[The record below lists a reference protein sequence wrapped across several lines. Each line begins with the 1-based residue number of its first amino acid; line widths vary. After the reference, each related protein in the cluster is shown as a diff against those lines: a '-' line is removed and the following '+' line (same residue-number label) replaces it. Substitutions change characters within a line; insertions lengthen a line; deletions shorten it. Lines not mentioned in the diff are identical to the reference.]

1 MSHANSDAQRWAQLV
16 PATRPSNPSPAS
28 TGGAANTDSA
38 ESARPSGLARLMQNR
53 AAEQARV
60 LNGVSFEPGGAPYE
74 HDWIPGITSK
84 RADQMTAVAY
94 GRSIHALRV
103 ENHNRTLIRTTL
115 IVDIA
120 PLAVNE
126 TKSEA
131 VLTTLFGSD
140 RAESDKEDHYKATYA
155 LATLGELRRRH
166 LAGAWAIVCG
176 EGHLDDA
183 AEREGRQLKEAQDVF
198 FPLVEKWN
206 LARTATFVGAHGEAA
221 ALAIYHGNSIK
232 SSPEKWPRS
241 FYDSMDVF
249 DAGRLAGVGA
259 ATTVVGGLKGVVCLL
274 DDSGFSNKLA
284 ELEAVRFYDPGRPD
298 VSLTFDEMLFVSAA
312 GLFDLNHK
320 GDGSNPGI
328 LDFMATHAGGTNQH
342 RNRVKRLGVNLEE
355 KCRLRSFSDNRRRS
369 PASRPPRPRR
379 RAPSQP

>member
-1 MSHANSDAQRWAQLV
+1 MSHTNSDAQRWAQLL
-16 PATRPSNPSPAS
+16 PATRPPNLSTKS
-28 TGGAANTDSA
+28 TGGAANAESA
-38 ESARPSGLARLMQNR
+38 ESARPSGTDRLMQNR

-60 LNGVSFEPGGAPYE
+60 LNGVSFEPGGAPYD
-74 HDWIPGITSK
+74 HDWLPGMTSK
-84 RADQMTAVAY
+84 RADQITAVAY
-94 GRSIHALRV
+94 GRSIDARKV
-103 ENHNRTLIRTTL
+103 NNDSGNHERTLIRTTL

-120 PLAVNE
+120 PLVVNE

-131 VLTTLFGSD
+131 VLATLFGSD
-140 RAESDKEDHYKATYA
+140 RAESDKEDHYTATYA

-183 AEREGRQLKEAQDVF
+183 DEREGRRLKEAQDVF

-206 LARTATFVGAHGEAA
+206 LGRTATFVGAHGEAA
-221 ALAIYHGNSIK
+221 VLAIYHGNSIK

-259 ATTVVGGLKGVVCLL
+259 ATTVVGGLKGVDCLL
-274 DDSGFSNKLA
+274 HDSGFGNKLA
-284 ELEAVRFYDPGRPD
+284 ELEAVRFCDPGRPD
-298 VSLTFDEMLFVSAA
+298 ASLTFDEMLFVSAA
-312 GLFDLNHK
+312 GLFDLNSK

-328 LDFMATHAGGTNQH
+328 LDFMAARAGGTNQH
-342 RNRVKRLGVNLEE
+342 RNHVKRLGVNRDAHGGL
-355 KCRLRSFSDNRRRS
+355 
-369 PASRPPRPRR
+369 
-379 RAPSQP
+379 PSHF

>member
-28 TGGAANTDSA
+28 TGGAANAESA
-38 ESARPSGLARLMQNR
+38 ESARPSGIDRLIQNR

-60 LNGVSFEPGGAPYE
+60 LNGVSFEPGGAPYD
-74 HDWIPGITSK
+74 HDWLPGMTSK
-84 RADQMTAVAY
+84 RADQITAVAY
-94 GRSIHALRV
+94 GRSIDARKV

-131 VLTTLFGSD
+131 VLTTLFGSE
-140 RAESDKEDHYKATYA
+140 RAKKDKEDHYTATYA

-166 LAGAWAIVCG
+166 LAGAWTIVCG

-183 AEREGRQLKEAQDVF
+183 DESEGRRLKEAQDVF

-206 LARTATFVGAHGEAA
+206 LARTATFVGAHGEAT

-232 SSPEKWPRS
+232 SSPEKWPRC
-241 FYDSMDVF
+241 FFDSKDVV
-249 DAGRLAGVGA
+249 DAARLADVGA
-259 ATTVVGGLKGVVCLL
+259 AKKPRVAAAPPASPGAVAAIAGIHNL
-274 DDSGFSNKLA
+274 DEAPPASPGTMARINAMLA
-284 ELEAVRFYDPGRPD
+284 SEAG
-298 VSLTFDEMLFVSAA
+298 AA
-312 GLFDLNHK
+312 PAPAP
-320 GDGSNPGI
+320 S
-328 LDFMATHAGGTNQH
+328 
-342 RNRVKRLGVNLEE
+342 
-355 KCRLRSFSDNRRRS
+355 S
-369 PASRPPRPRR
+369 PAAPPAA
-379 RAPSQP
+379 APPPQSPANDAADEGMEPWTCSACFYSHVAAEAFFYCAACGAEKDPVFE